1 MFKLKSSAER
11 SEERLLEE
19 KLYEQVA
26 QDLVQ
31 GKRRE
36 GIWAKALAN
45 SNGSESQA
53 QSLYIKYH
61 VQALKDELNIQNVI
75 NQQATHNE
83 PKEPRKTQS
92 DYDSNEDYIKA
103 TIVENTQN
111 FESTS
116 SEPKLGLSIILTLIL
131 ILAISF
137 LGKG

>member
-26 QDLVQ
+26 QDLAQ

-45 SNGSESQA
+45 SNGSQSQA

-61 VQALKDELNIQNVI
+61 VQALKDVN
-75 NQQATHNE
+75 
-83 PKEPRKTQS
+83 
-92 DYDSNEDYIKA
+92 YM
-103 TIVENTQN
+103 
-111 FESTS
+111 
-116 SEPKLGLSIILTLIL
+116 
-131 ILAISF
+131 
-137 LGKG
+137 